1 MNMTASDFQPW
12 SGDGLT
18 VDDRRPEADSGANPF
33 SVQRFSGSVD
43 IQTAADFASTLDR
56 VVAEP
61 HEDGVLLDL
70 TRLHF
75 FGTAGL
81 SLLAEFARG
90 AHQRGLPFAVVA
102 GRVAARPIEACGL
115 TPLVP
120 LYDSLDEA
128 SEGLCRA

>member
-1 MNMTASDFQPW
+1 MNMTASDSQPW

-18 VDDRRPEADSGANPF
+18 VDDRRPEADSGSNPL

-56 VVAEP
+56 VAAGST
-61 HEDGVLLDL
+61 DGVLLDL

-81 SLLAEFARG
+81 SLLAEFARV

-128 SEGLCRA
+128 SEGLCRT